1 MIRFANKYD
10 NDKIIELLKDFAI
23 KSNNPI
29 TYNPLVWS
37 KTYIEQILATLYA
50 GHGFV
55 LIDDKQTD
63 ILIVAKTESF
73 WLQNVW
79 QLQEVMLTANNKFVV
94 TRLIKEYIRIAKDM
108 INKGEITQA
117 IMASYKDYGFERYGM
132 VKLELHWEIR

>member
-29 TYNPLVWS
+29 TNNPLAWS

-55 LIDDKQTD
+55 LIDDNQTD
-63 ILIVAKTESF
+63 ILVAARTESF

-79 QLQEVMLTANNKFVV
+79 QLQEVMLTGNNKFVV
-94 TRLIKEYIRIAKDM
+94 GRLIKEYIRVAKDM

-117 IMASYKDYGFERYGM
+117 IMASYEDLGFERYGM

>member
-1 MIRFANKYD
+1 LIRFANKYD

-29 TYNPLVWS
+29 TNNPLAWS
-37 KTYIEQILATLYA
+37 KTYIEQVLATLYA

-63 ILIVAKTESF
+63 ILVVAKTESF

-94 TRLIKEYIRIAKDM
+94 TRLIKEYIRIAKNM

>member
-63 ILIVAKTESF
+63 ILVVAKTESF

>member
-1 MIRFANKYD
+1 LIRFANRYD
-10 NDKIIELLKDFAI
+10 NNKIIELLKDFAI

-29 TYNPLVWS
+29 TNNPLAWS

-55 LIDDKQTD
+55 LIDDNQTD
-63 ILIVAKTESF
+63 ILVAVRTESF

-94 TRLIKEYIRIAKDM
+94 ARLIKEYIRIAKDM

-117 IMASYKDYGFERYGM
+117 IMASYKDLGFERYGM

>member
-1 MIRFANKYD
+1 LIRFANRYD

-29 TYNPLVWS
+29 TNNPLVWS
-37 KTYIEQILATLYA
+37 KTYVEQILATLYA

-63 ILIVAKTESF
+63 ILVVAKTESF

-94 TRLIKEYIRIAKDM
+94 ARLIKEYIRIAKDM

-117 IMASYKDYGFERYGM
+117 IMASYKDLRFERYGM
-132 VKLELHWEIR
+132 VKLEQHWEIK

>member
-1 MIRFANKYD
+1 MFRFANRYD
-10 NDKIIELLKDFAI
+10 NNKIIELLKDFAI

-29 TYNPLVWS
+29 TNNPLAWS

-55 LIDDKQTD
+55 LIDDNQTD
-63 ILIVAKTESF
+63 ILVAVRTESF

-94 TRLIKEYIRIAKDM
+94 ARLIKEYIRIAKDM

-117 IMASYKDYGFERYGM
+117 IMASYKDLGFERYGM

>member
-1 MIRFANKYD
+1 LIRFANKYD

-63 ILIVAKTESF
+63 ILVVAKTESF

-94 TRLIKEYIRIAKDM
+94 IRLIKEYIRIAKDM

-132 VKLELHWEIR
+132 VKLELHWEIK

>member
-23 KSNNPI
+23 KSNNPM
-29 TYNPLVWS
+29 TNNPLAWS
-37 KTYIEQILATLYA
+37 KTYVEQVLATLYA

-55 LIDDKQTD
+55 LIDDNQTD
-63 ILIVAKTESF
+63 VLIAAKTECF
-73 WLQNVW
+73 WLKEIY

-94 TRLIKEYIRIAKDM
+94 GRLIKEYVKIAKQM
-108 INKGEITQA
+108 LEKKEVNQA
-117 IMASYKDYGFERYGM
+117 VMSSYTDLKFERYGM